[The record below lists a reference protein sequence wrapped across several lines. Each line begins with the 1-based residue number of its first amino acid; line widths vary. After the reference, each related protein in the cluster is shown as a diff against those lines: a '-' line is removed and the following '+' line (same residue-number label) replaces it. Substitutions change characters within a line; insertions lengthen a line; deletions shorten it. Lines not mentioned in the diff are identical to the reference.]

1 MTWMHF
7 SPVIPPDEDNMQPA
21 ENKVLSLLSLAQKAG
36 KIASGEFQTE
46 KAVKSGLARMVI
58 LSADASGNTKKK
70 FHNMCDWYH
79 VPVIELAGKET
90 LGHCFGKTERSSA
103 AVIDDGFAAAVQ
115 KAFGTEYTR
124 R

>member
-1 MTWMHF
+1 
-7 SPVIPPDEDNMQPA
+7 MQSA

-79 VPVIELAGKET
+79 VPVIEIAGKET
-90 LGHCFGKTERSSA
+90 LGHSLGKAERSSA
-103 AVIDDGFAAAVQ
+103 AVLDDGFAAAVV
-115 KAFGTEYTR
+115 KACGTEYTR